1 MDQID
6 GVLSYSC
13 DGTVAQIG
21 LNRPKKRNAIN
32 DQLIEALSVGIARA
46 NAEAKAA
53 VLFGHGP
60 HFCAGLD
67 LAEHAERDALAGI
80 RNSRRWHAV
89 FAEMEFAPIPW
100 VAALHGAVVGGGLE
114 IACATHIRVA
124 AAGAFFALP
133 EGQRGIY
140 VGGGASVRLARLIGP
155 ARMADMML
163 SGRVARADEAERWG
177 MVQYVTEADS
187 EPAHEAVS
195 DNDAARA
202 LAGAARIAR
211 QAASN
216 APFSNYA
223 VIHALPR
230 IQDMSRE
237 DGLMVEAMVASL
249 ATGTEEAKARL
260 RSFLDGR
267 AGKVAPDAPRQDGL
281 GQESTDPGSA

>member
-187 EPAHEAVS
+187 EPADEAFS

-211 QAASN
+211 QAAGN

-281 GQESTDPGSA
+281 GRESTDSGSA

>member
-13 DGTVAQIG
+13 DGHVARIG

-32 DQLIEALSVGIARA
+32 DQVIEALSVGIARA
-46 NAEAKAA
+46 NAEARAA

-67 LAEHAERDALAGI
+67 LAEHAERDALEGI

-89 FAEMEFAPIPW
+89 FAQMEFAPIPW

-140 VGGGASVRLARLIGP
+140 VGGGASVRLARLIGA

-163 SGRVARADEAERWG
+163 SGRVARAEEAERWG
-177 MVQYVTEADS
+177 MVQYVTGS
-187 EPAHEAVS
+187 PTG
-195 DNDAARA
+195 DAATADQDGAAKA
-202 LAGAARIAR
+202 LAEAARIAG
-211 QAASN
+211 QAAGN

-237 DGLMVEAMVASL
+237 DGLMVEAMVASI

-260 RSFLDGR
+260 RAFLDGR
-267 AGKVAPDAPRQDGL
+267 AGKVAPDASRQEGPA
-281 GQESTDPGSA
+281 PGDERPE